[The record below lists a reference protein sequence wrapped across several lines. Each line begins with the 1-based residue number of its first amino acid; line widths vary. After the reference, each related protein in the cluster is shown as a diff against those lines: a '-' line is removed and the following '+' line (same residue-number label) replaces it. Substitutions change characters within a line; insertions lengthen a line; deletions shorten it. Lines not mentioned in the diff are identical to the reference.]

1 MKHSSRRD
9 FLRSLTAASGLGAA
23 APWALN
29 LMAMGAASAQTAG
42 DYRALVCVF
51 LKGGNDAYNTVLA
64 TDTASWTAY
73 ARMRDPKVTDPKA
86 ATLPLALSQAA
97 LLSVGHKNTAGM
109 NTGRTFAL
117 HPNLQK
123 VRSLYSSGRAAILA
137 NVGPLLVPTSKSQY
151 FAQSVPRPAKL
162 FSHNDQQSAWQA
174 FGSEGVTAGWGGK
187 LVDALSSANSNAM
200 FASISVAESA
210 VWLSGKKTL
219 QFQLGTDGV
228 HQLAGSAGTVY
239 QSAGVYSAMKTI
251 LGANYRGD
259 MLGADLAKVGLRAQ
273 QAEATLL
280 SVVPAMDNAAWGT
293 PGVTNQ
299 TQDPKLMCVLP
310 SSGVATFNPLAA
322 ELQMVARMIA
332 ARTSLGARRQVFFVE
347 LDGFDTHIDQ
357 LRRHG
362 DLMAQLDHAL
372 GFFDGALTAMPGG
385 DMRSQVT
392 TFTASDFGRTFT
404 NNSGGSDHG
413 WGGHHFVI
421 GGAVAGGDVYG
432 RFPTYSSADASG
444 AYSSAQQVGN
454 GVLLPEV
461 SVDQYAYT
469 LGRWFGAADSDLV
482 GASGSAGI
490 LANIGNFDA
499 SVRNLKFMLA

>member
-1 MKHSSRRD
+1 MKQSSRRE

-23 APWALN
+23 APFALN
-29 LMAMGAASAQTAG
+29 LMAMGNASAQTAG

-64 TDTASWTAY
+64 TDTTSWTAY
-73 ARMRDPKVTDPKA
+73 ARMRDPKVSNPSA
-86 ATLPLALSQAA
+86 ATLPLALSQSA
-97 LLSVGHKNTAGM
+97 LLPITHRNAAGL

-123 VRSLYSSGRAAILA
+123 VRSLYSSGRAAIVS
-137 NVGPLLVPTSKSQY
+137 NVGPLVVPTSKSQY
-151 FAQSVPRPAKL
+151 FAQSVARPAKL

-174 FGSEGVTAGWGGK
+174 FGAEGASAGWGGK
-187 LVDALSSANSNAM
+187 LVDNLSSTNTNAM
-200 FASISVAESA
+200 FASISVAGSA
-210 VWLSGKKTL
+210 VWLSGKSTL

-228 HQLAGSAGTVY
+228 HQLIGSGGTVF
-239 QSAGVYSAMKTI
+239 QSTGVYSAMKSI
-251 LGANYRGD
+251 LGSNYRGD
-259 MLGADLAKVGLRAQ
+259 MLGADLAKVGTRAQ
-273 QAEATLL
+273 QAENTLL
-280 SVVPAMDNAAWGT
+280 SVVPAIDNAAWGT

-299 TQDPKLMCVLP
+299 TLDPKLMCVLP
-310 SSGVATFNPLAA
+310 SSGTSTFNPLAA

-332 ARTSLGARRQVFFVE
+332 ARSSLGVRRQVFFVE

-357 LRRHG
+357 LKRHG

-372 GFFDGALTAMPGG
+372 GYFDGVLAAMPGG
-385 DMRSQVT
+385 DVRSQVT

-413 WGGHHFVI
+413 WGGHHFVM
-421 GGAVAGGDVYG
+421 GGAVAGGEVYG

-444 AYSSAQQVGN
+444 AYTSPQQVGN
-454 GVLLPEV
+454 GILLPEI

-469 LGRWFGAADSDLV
+469 LGRWFGVPDYDLV
-482 GASGSAGI
+482 GASGTGI
-490 LANIGNFDA
+490 LKNISNFEV
-499 SVRNLKFMLA
+499 SLRNLKFMSA